1 MGTTLV
7 GRVRAGDRRG
17 VPRRFLTLMPMLPS
31 GFTSGRSL
39 CVEPATP
46 MSARGWTRGTRAR
59 GNGDAGHARRT
70 IWRHF
75 SASQHWTVI
84 AEDSDEAIRFRRDA
98 SQPTASDGE
107 PIRGRFGDA
116 RKNPLTT
123 LTNIKYRP

>member
-1 MGTTLV
+1 
-7 GRVRAGDRRG
+7 
-17 VPRRFLTLMPMLPS
+17 
-31 GFTSGRSL
+31 
-39 CVEPATP
+39 

-84 AEDSDEAIRFRRDA
+84 AEDRDEAIRWARTLAAANGF
-98 SQPTASDGE
+98 DGE